1 MNNELGRLL
10 KEEVLHCPGICL
22 KGPIQTIETQRTAGL
37 KVADIS
43 TRDLPAVT
51 L

>member
-1 MNNELGRLL
+1 MNWEGYWR
-10 KEEVLHCPGICL
+10 KKSYIVLASAWRDQYKPQKL
-22 KGPIQTIETQRTAGL
+22 RTAGL